1 MTGRALQKFR
11 DFVVA
16 VNITLATKLFEEC
29 TFLRME
35 SNCLRGVMLGVRE
48 GMGRVGTLYVNFRV
62 VCDFL
67 F

>member
-16 VNITLATKLFEEC
+16 VNITLATKLLEEC

-48 GMGRVGTLYVNFRV
+48 GMGRVGEL
-62 VCDFL
+62 VC
-67 F
+67 